1 MADQLASNLMK
12 RFDVLFQ
19 QRQVWESHWQEIA
32 DFVVPRKAD
41 VTKKRTDGDKRA
53 ELVFDGTAIHA
64 AELLSERRNQERR
77 T

>member
-1 MADQLASNLMK
+1 MADPLASNLMK

-41 VTKKRTDGDKRA
+41 VTKKRTDGDKRDI
-53 ELVFDGTAIHA
+53 VIA
-64 AELLSERRNQERR
+64 ALRAMMQQRNG
-77 T
+77 